1 MTIRRRR
8 PQDLWSLLASRIVRE
23 GSLGD
28 LLTDAILRQEMRW
41 VEDQMASRKSV
52 I

>member
-1 MTIRRRR
+1 MRIRRR
-8 PQDLWSLLASRIVRE
+8 PDLWSLLAGRIVRE

-41 VEDQMASRKSV
+41 VEDQIAGRKSV